1 MSKTVKHRSNK
12 SRLILLC
19 LTLAAVFLLSLLLG
33 RYPKPGFTPISVLRA
48 DPLALKIFLTL
59 RLPRCTAAM
68 LLGMAL
74 GCGGLI
80 FQLIFS
86 NPLVE
91 PGFLGISQGAAFG
104 AGLSII
110 LGGQALIWM
119 QISAAAAGLTGLALT
134 YILAHRL
141 RFGGWLLRLILAG
154 IAVSA
159 LFSAGLGL
167 VKTLADPLTQ
177 LPEMTFWL
185 LGGLSGVTPS
195 HLKAAIPGVVIP
207 LTILIALRWRINILS
222 TGDQTA
228 FSLGLSPAKGRLLIL
243 FLAVIPVTTMI
254 SISGIVQWVGL
265 IVPHLSR
272 KLFGA
277 DASASLPG
285 AIVIGGL
292 FGLICDDFAR
302 LLFSGEI
309 PLGILTA
316 FLGVILFIIILT
328 RPDTEQT
335 C

>member
-1 MSKTVKHRSNK
+1 MTVSKNSRR
-12 SRLILLC
+12 RLILLS
-19 LTLAAVFLLSLLLG
+19 LGLAGMFLLSLLLG
-33 RYPKPGFTPISVLRA
+33 RYPSPGLTPISTLRD
-48 DPLALKIFLTL
+48 DPLALRIFLSL
-59 RLPRCTAAM
+59 RLPRCTAAL

-104 AGLSII
+104 ASLSIL

-119 QISAAAAGLTGLALT
+119 QFSAAAAGLAGLCLT
-134 YILAHRL
+134 YFLARKI

-167 VKTLADPLTQ
+167 IKSLADPLTQ

-185 LGGLSGVTPS
+185 LGGLSGITPD
-195 HLKAAIPGVVIP
+195 HMWAAIPGVVIP
-207 LTILIALRWRINILS
+207 LTILTALRWRINILS
-222 TGDQTA
+222 VGDQTA
-228 FSLGLSPAKGRLLIL
+228 FSLGMNPTLGRLLVL
-243 FLAVIPVTTMI
+243 TLAVIPVTTMI

-285 AIVIGGL
+285 AILIGGM
-292 FGLICDDFAR
+292 FGLICDDLAR
-302 LLFSGEI
+302 LLLSGEI

-316 FLGVILFIIILT
+316 ILGVLLFILILT
-328 RPDTEQT
+328 RPETEQT
-335 C
+335 S